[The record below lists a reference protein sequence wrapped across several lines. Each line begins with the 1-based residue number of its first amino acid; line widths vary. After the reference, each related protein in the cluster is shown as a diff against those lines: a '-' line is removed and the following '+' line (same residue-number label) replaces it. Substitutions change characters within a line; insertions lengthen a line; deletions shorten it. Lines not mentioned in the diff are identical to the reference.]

1 MGTAK
6 YQQTAE
12 LLQRRIERGDYC
24 SSSLPGAPK
33 LAQELGLSY
42 MTIRQ
47 AMQHLVESGAM
58 ARATNGRLVIPGDPA
73 EAPRLKVA
81 FIHPGDN
88 CENKWYRA
96 ISGGAK
102 RYGCSYRDIPFLFSD
117 DQVIFDALDGDF
129 DLIFF
134 QIMPISPILLGK
146 LIRHRDRVVSLFT
159 DLTEYGI
166 RRFDG
171 LTCDAVGPLIAH
183 LHERGCRS
191 IDYFDTASTPHPR
204 QAVWEKTLRKLKC
217 RGNAYRHPVFPPK
230 PCSTHTREILS
241 GLIREGRLDGTDALF
256 CNSMPAARGAI
267 RALADHGIRVPEDM
281 ALASFG
287 GPEDAQLNTPSIT
300 IVNTPNLNP
309 LMDRIYEHYLGIR
322 PDPKRLHY
330 QIELSDVTPDEV
342 ILHGESVAQ
351 HYMTRCQ

>member
-47 AMQHLVESGAM
+47 AMQYLVESGAM
-58 ARATNGRLVIPGDPA
+58 ARAANGRLVIPGDPA

-102 RYGCSYRDIPFLFSD
+102 RYGCSYRDISFLFSD
-117 DQVIFDALDGDF
+117 DQMIFDALDGDF

-134 QIMPISPILLGK
+134 QIPAISPILLGK
-146 LIRHRDRVVSLFT
+146 LIRHRHRVVSLFT

-171 LTCDAVGPLIAH
+171 LTCDALIPLVAY
-183 LHERGCRS
+183 LYERGCRS
-191 IDYFDTASTPHPR
+191 FDYFETGPAPQPR
-204 QAVWEKTLRKLKC
+204 QAVWERELRKLGC
-217 RGNAYRHPVFPPK
+217 RGNVYRFPVYPPK
-230 PCSTHTREILS
+230 PASEHTREIL
-241 GLIREGRLDGTDALF
+241 GRLIQEGRMDGTDALF
-256 CNSMPAARGAI
+256 CHSMSVTRGAL
-267 RALADHGIRVPEDM
+267 RALADHGIRVPEDV
-281 ALASFG
+281 AVTSFG
-287 GPEDAQLNTPSIT
+287 NPEDAQLNTPSVT

-309 LMDRIYEHYLGIR
+309 LVDRIYEHYLGIR
-322 PDPKRLHY
+322 PDPTRLHY
-330 QIELSDVTPDEV
+330 QIELNDVTPGEV
-342 ILHGESVAQ
+342 ILHGESVAE
-351 HYMTRCQ
+351 HYITRCQ